1 MIKNLC
7 SLQQKSALLLFI
19 FCSLSFSS
27 LAAHPNLVIT
37 QDDVV
42 KMRNA
47 IMQEGRFQD
56 AYLQVK
62 QEVDLHLAMPNVVPV
77 PKDGGGGY
85 THERHKKNY
94 QLMYNAG
101 VVYQISDNE
110 KYANYVK
117 NLLLDYAA
125 LYPTL
130 GLHPQRK
137 VNAQNPGVFFWQ
149 SLNEAVWLVN
159 TIQKITVKSLS
170 KVYQFFKPDFI

>member
-62 QEVDLHLAMPNVVPV
+62 QEGDLHLAMPNVVPV

-94 QLMYNAG
+94 QLNSG
-101 VVYQISDNE
+101 
-110 KYANYVK
+110 
-117 NLLLDYAA
+117 
-125 LYPTL
+125 
-130 GLHPQRK
+130 RK
-137 VNAQNPGVFFWQ
+137 LF
-149 SLNEAVWLVN
+149 S
-159 TIQKITVKSLS
+159 
-170 KVYQFFKPDFI
+170 Y

>member
-47 IMQEGRFQD
+47 IMREGRFQD

-110 KYANYVK
+110 KYANYVNILAASG
-117 NLLLDYAA
+117 NLLFAPSEGMPLIQINSAKRDDLTVFGSSNKQFIFSGGGGAA
-125 LYPTL
+125 GFQVFLSV
-130 GLHPQRK
+130 LHE
-137 VNAQNPGVFFWQ
+137 
-149 SLNEAVWLVN
+149 S
-159 TIQKITVKSLS
+159 
-170 KVYQFFKPDFI
+170 